1 VRKGG
6 AEEDLPRYYCC
17 YYAEIHIL
25 SRDNDSGMQKCLGA
39 LKNNL
44 LGSEKDGM

>member
-1 VRKGG
+1 MRKGG